1 MISILREKGGNRGG
15 GEKEGKEG
23 GNRRKELSTGNL
35 SKLTFL
41 TEIKS
46 MYKYMYMCITYTL
59 YTIE

>member
-1 MISILREKGGNRGG
+1 MISILRERERKGGKG
-15 GEKEGKEG
+15 GEKEG

-46 MYKYMYMCITYTL
+46 MYMYMHITYTL

>member
-1 MISILREKGGNRGG
+1 MISILRERGGREG

-23 GNRRKELSTGNL
+23 GNRRKEVSTGNL

-46 MYKYMYMCITYTL
+46 MYMYMR
-59 YTIE
+59 